1 MYIMHIYFLKRSFL
15 AQILKK
21 FWCLFIFPETE
32 LSISNIQK
40 KIPIF
45 SQKKVFLIFGK
56 WDPALFS
63 PSLKN
68 KRTPPRQIYYTFGN
82 PDKIS
87 CFFTKENFYYVSRN
101 GSPDEFFY
109 FNGCIWIKRS
119 HEITSLIKALREV
132 FPSYHSHILFM
143 WYMFLWLC
151 CYITPLI

>member
-32 LSISNIQK
+32 LSISNIKK

-87 CFFTKENFYYVSRN
+87 CFFTKKKLLLCFKKRKPGWIFLFQWMYLNKKKPWNNVLDKS
-101 GSPDEFFY
+101 
-109 FNGCIWIKRS
+109 IKRS
-119 HEITSLIKALREV
+119 LS
-132 FPSYHSHILFM
+132 
-143 WYMFLWLC
+143 FLS
-151 CYITPLI
+151 